1 MNNSISMKEVLFK
14 RNYFKIFLHIVWW
27 TIFILYPFFLGIP
40 VQENILLKILFNTSL
55 LILFFYLNSDFLIP
69 KILTKGRIVLYLSS
83 VFFMISIIVSADVFS
98 SKYLNVHEVTKIKST
113 RPDKTSRQQ
122 YPRPADNPIRKS
134 TRPFFSAIF
143 ILALSTSYRLLYD
156 YFTSERKRNE
166 LENQTLVSE
175 LSFLKS
181 QVSPH
186 FLFNT
191 LNNIYSLSLTNT
203 PRASEAILKLS
214 HLLRYML
221 YETNEISVSLDK
233 EIDYINDY
241 IELQKM
247 RFSNEVTIEYNTSGN
262 FEMKEIAPMLL
273 IPFIENAFKHGIS
286 YSKKSVIKILIE
298 LKDQELFLKVE
309 NSFDKNKEKD
319 SSSGIGLVNIQRRLD
334 LLYPMRYN
342 LKLNDQNDLFIVDL
356 KINLRS

>member
-1 MNNSISMKEVLFK
+1 MKEVIFK

-40 VQENILLKILFNTSL
+40 VMENILLKILFNTSL
-55 LILFFYLNSDFLIP
+55 LIVFFYLNSDFLIP
-69 KILTKGRIVLYLSS
+69 KILTKGRIILYLSS
-83 VFFMISIIVSADVFS
+83 VFFMISVVVSADIFTS
-98 SKYLNVHEVTKIKST
+98 RHFNVHEVTKIKST
-113 RPDKTSRQQ
+113 RPNKQPSFQH
-122 YPRPADNPIRKS
+122 YHRPQDNPIRKA
-134 TRPFFSAIF
+134 TRPFFSALF

-156 YFTSERKRNE
+156 YFTSERRRNE

-191 LNNIYSLSLTNT
+191 LNNIYSLSLSNT
-203 PRASEAILKLS
+203 PKASEAILKLS

-221 YETNEISVSLDK
+221 YETNETSVNLDK

-247 RFSNEVTIEYNTSGN
+247 RFSNEVTIEYNTSGDFQTN
-262 FEMKEIAPMLL
+262 EIAPMLL

-309 NSFDKNKEKD
+309 NPFDKNKEKD

-334 LLYPMRYN
+334 LLYPLRYT
-342 LKLNDQNDLFIVDL
+342 LKLNGQNDIFVVEL

>member
-1 MNNSISMKEVLFK
+1 MKEAIFR
-14 RNYFKIFLHIVWW
+14 RNYFKLFLHIAWW

-40 VQENILLKILFNTSL
+40 VEENILLKILLNTSL
-55 LILFFYLNSDFLIP
+55 LIVFFYLNSDILIP
-69 KILTKGRIVLYLSS
+69 KILTKGRIVLYLST
-83 VFFMISIIVSADVFS
+83 VLFMISVVVYADILTS
-98 SKYLNVHEVTKIKST
+98 DHLNVREVTRIKST
-113 RPDKTSRQQ
+113 KTGRSLKPNRP
-122 YPRPADNPIRKS
+122 PDNPLRKA
-134 TRPFFSAIF
+134 TRPFFSALF

-156 YFTSERKRNE
+156 YFTNERKRNE

-221 YETNEISVSLDK
+221 YETNETSVSLDK

-247 RFSNEVTIEYNTSGN
+247 RFSNEVTIDYTATGD
-262 FEMKEIAPMLL
+262 FHTKEISPMLL
-273 IPFIENAFKHGIS
+273 IPYIENAFKHGIS
-286 YSKKSVIKILIE
+286 YSKKSYIKIQIE
-298 LKDQELFLKVE
+298 LKNEELYLKVE
-309 NSFDKNKEKD
+309 NPYDKNKEKD
-319 SSSGIGLVNIQRRLD
+319 SASGIGLVNTRRRLD
-334 LLYPMRYN
+334 LLYPRKYS
-342 LKLNDQNDLFIVDL
+342 LHLNTLNDLFIVEL
-356 KINLRS
+356 KINLHS